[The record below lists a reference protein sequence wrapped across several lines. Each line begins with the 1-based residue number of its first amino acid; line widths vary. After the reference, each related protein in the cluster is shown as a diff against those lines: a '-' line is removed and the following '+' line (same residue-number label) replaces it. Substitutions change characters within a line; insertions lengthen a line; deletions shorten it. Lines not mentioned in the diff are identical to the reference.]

1 MFKIDTMKGH
11 ERMSTQDLLLA
22 IEEAVRKGETD
33 FEVAASGQHDI
44 GGPLWH
50 PEGKKLFFHVTN
62 AGQRV
67 GSMCLPNT
75 EILVDGSV
83 SADVGWLN
91 SGGIITVRGDAG
103 DTAGHCSSGGKI
115 FIGGRAGTRTGSLM
129 KHDPLY
135 EEPEL
140 WVLKNVGS
148 FSFEFMGGGRAVVC
162 GVDCEEFSSVLGE
175 RACVGMV
182 GGLVYVRG
190 PISTYPSDIRCLDLE
205 EEDIVFLDGGMEEF
219 LEKVGRPELRAELS
233 DWSQWKKLRPLTFEE
248 KAAASKASK
257 GQGKDVANIQ
267 EFRRK
272 GWVKG
277 GIFSDVAKDDF
288 VVHNTISTG
297 LYRLRVPSWDN
308 AKYAA
313 PCEFSCPTGIPTQ
326 RRYAL
331 IRDGKEEEAFRLE
344 LEYTPFPG
352 SVCGS
357 VCPNPC
363 MDGCT
368 RGSIDEPIQIG
379 ALGYRSAFLQVEP
392 SKEKTGKK
400 IGIIGGGVCG
410 LSAAWQLA
418 RKGHE
423 VTVYD
428 DAEHIGGKLEQV
440 IPRGRLSHEL
450 LEAELKRIESVGVK
464 FVSSCKVDR
473 AKFDSIRSESDAV
486 IVATGGT
493 KSRFFPWEG
502 VEHLTMG
509 LEYLKAINRG
519 EKPATGKRVVVIG
532 AGNSG
537 MDTCRGAYE
546 MGAESVIAVDVQK
559 PAAFKE
565 EIDYIEGLGGKIV
578 WPFFT
583 QKITKEGIYAN
594 DGTFLPADQVIVSI
608 GEEPVLDFLPEDDSI
623 QKFRGSWLVPKADKS
638 ILPGVFAAGDTIK
651 PGRLTDAIGDGRKA
665 AWFADLYVMGKET
678 VPFPEKKKIPA
689 ERLSKA
695 YFDKCHHCSL
705 GEPVD
710 DHVRCVSCG
719 TCRDCKM
726 CLESCP
732 EKAITRVEKED
743 GSWEYVSDPD
753 RCIGCGICAGV
764 CPCGVWSIQDNP
776 EPIRMYSTG
785 SKVAG

>member
-1 MFKIDTMKGH
+1 MFTINTMNGH
-11 ERMSTQDLLLA
+11 ERMSTQDLLLV
-22 IEEAVRKGETD
+22 IGEAVKKGETE
-33 FEVAASGQHDI
+33 FEIAASGQHDI

-75 EILVDGSV
+75 EILVDESA

-115 FIGGRAGTRTGSLM
+115 YIGGRAGTRSGSLM

-162 GVDCEEFSSVLGE
+162 GVDSEEFSSVLGE
-175 RACVGMV
+175 RPCVGMV
-182 GGLVYVRG
+182 GGVVYVRG
-190 PISTYPSDIRCLDLE
+190 AVASLPKNINSSPLAEDDIS
-205 EEDIVFLDGGMEEF
+205 FLSGGMEEF
-219 LEKVGRPELRAELS
+219 LTKIDRTELLAELS
-233 DWSQWKKLRPLTFEE
+233 DWSKWQKLCPTVSETSHAKTVTDLR
-248 KAAASKASK
+248 
-257 GQGKDVANIQ
+257 D
-267 EFRRK
+267 FRQHE
-272 GWVKG
+272 WVKG

-297 LYRLRVPSWDN
+297 LYRLKVPSWDN
-308 AKYAA
+308 GKFAA

-326 RRYAL
+326 RRYDL
-331 IRDGKEEEAFRLE
+331 IRMGKEGEAFRLE

-368 RGSIDEPIQIG
+368 RATIDEPIQIG
-379 ALGYRSAFLQVEP
+379 ALGYKSAFLSVDPP
-392 SKEKTGKK
+392 SEKTGKK
-400 IGIIGGGVCG
+400 IAVIGGGVCG

-418 RKGHE
+418 KRGHE
-423 VTVYD
+423 VAVYD
-428 DAEHIGGKLEQV
+428 EDEHIGGKLEQV

-450 LEAELKRIESVGVK
+450 LEAELKRIESIGVK

-473 AKFDSIRSESDAV
+473 QKFAALRNENDAV
-486 IVATGGT
+486 ITATGGT

-502 VEHLTMG
+502 IEHLTMG
-509 LEYLKAINRG
+509 LSYLKAINRG

-546 MGAESVIAVDVQK
+546 MGAATVIAVDVQK
-559 PAAFKE
+559 PAAFPK
-565 EIDYIEGLGGKIV
+565 EIDYFTNLGGKII
-578 WPFFT
+578 WPFVT
-583 QKITKEGIYAN
+583 QKITQEGIYAN
-594 DGTFLPADQVIVSI
+594 DGRFIPADQVIVSI
-608 GEEPVLDFLPEDDSI
+608 GEEPETDYLPEDEQI
-623 QKFRGSWLVPKADKS
+623 QKFRGSWLITKPDKS
-638 ILPGVFAAGDTIK
+638 ILLGVFAAGDVIK

-665 AWFADLYVMGKET
+665 AYYADLYVRDEDFA
-678 VPFPEKKKIPA
+678 PFPEKEKIPA

-695 YFDKCHHCSL
+695 YFDKCHHCAL
-705 GEPVD
+705 GDAAED
-710 DHVRCVSCG
+710 YVRCVSCG

-732 EKAITRVEKED
+732 EKAISRVEKAD
-743 GSWEYVSDPD
+743 GSWEYVSDSD

-764 CPCGVWSIQDNP
+764 CPCGVWSINDNA
-776 EPIRMYSTG
+776 EVIAMYSTG
-785 SKVAG
+785 GRIGE

>member
-1 MFKIDTMKGH
+1 MFKIETLQGH

-22 IEEAVRKGETD
+22 IGEAVQNGEPE
-33 FEVAASGQHDI
+33 FEIAASGQHDI

-50 PEGKKLFFHVTN
+50 PEGKTLHFHVTN

-75 EILVDGSV
+75 EIVVDGST

-91 SGGIITVRGDAG
+91 AGGIITVRGDAG
-103 DTAGHCSSGGKI
+103 DTAGHCSAGGKI
-115 FIGGRAGTRTGSLM
+115 YIGGRAGTRTGSLM

-140 WVLKNVGS
+140 WILKNVGS

-162 GVDCEEFSSVLGE
+162 GYDSEEFDSVLGE

-190 PISTYPSDIRCLDLE
+190 PISTFPADIKCLPLDD
-205 EEDIVFLDGGMEEF
+205 EDIDFLKGGMAGF
-219 LEKVGRPELRAELS
+219 LQAVERPELGTELS

-248 KAAASKASK
+248 KQPKEQPHIK
-257 GQGKDVANIQ
+257 
-267 EFRRK
+267 EFRTRE
-272 GWVKG
+272 WVKG
-277 GIFSDVAKDDF
+277 GIFSDVAMDDF
-288 VVHNTISTG
+288 QVLNTVNPG

-313 PCEFSCPTGIPTQ
+313 PCEFNCPTGIPTQ
-326 RRYAL
+326 RRYDL
-331 IRDGKEEEAFRLE
+331 LREGREEEAYKLV

-363 MDGCT
+363 MDACT
-368 RGSIDEPIQIG
+368 RGKVDEAIQIG
-379 ALGYRSAFLQVEP
+379 ELGFKSAYVKVEP
-392 SKEKTGKK
+392 PKTKTGRK
-400 IGIIGGGVCG
+400 IGIIGGGVAG

-450 LEAELKRIESVGVK
+450 LETELQRMQDVGVK
-464 FVSSCKVDR
+464 FVTSCKVDTE
-473 AKFDSIRSESDAV
+473 KFKEIREANDAV
-486 IVATGGT
+486 IVATGGH
-493 KSRFFPWEG
+493 KSRFFNWEG
-502 VEHLTMG
+502 KEKLTMG
-509 LEYLKAINRG
+509 IDFLKKVNRG
-519 EKPATGKRVVVIG
+519 EKPSVGRKVVVIG
-532 AGNSG
+532 CGNSG
-537 MDTCRGAYE
+537 MDTVVGAYQ
-546 MGAESVIAVDVQK
+546 MGAESVVAIDVQK
-559 PAAFKE
+559 PAAFKKEIRHVE
-565 EIDYIEGLGGKIV
+565 ELGGKLV
-578 WPFFT
+578 WPFMT
-583 QKITKEGIYAN
+583 TKITDEGIYAD
-594 DGTFLPADQVIVSI
+594 DGRFIEADQIIVSI
-608 GEEPVLDFLPEDDSI
+608 GEEPILDYLPEDPSI
-623 QKFRGSWLVPKADKS
+623 KKFRGSWLVPDSSKAIMD
-638 ILPGVFAAGDTIK
+638 GVFAAGDVIK
-651 PGRLTDAIGDGRKA
+651 PGRLTDAIGDAIKA
-665 AWFADLYVMGKET
+665 AWYADEYVMGAEMK
-678 VPFPEKKKIPA
+678 PFPQKEQIPA
-689 ERLSKA
+689 DRISRA
-695 YFDKCHHCSL
+695 YFEKCHHCNL
-705 GEPVD
+705 PEPAG
-710 DHVRCVSCG
+710 DHARCVSCG

-764 CPCGVWSIQDNP
+764 CPCGVWTIQDNP
-776 EPIRMYSTG
+776 EPIQMYRTYD
-785 SKVAG
+785 KK

>member
-1 MFKIDTMKGH
+1 MFKIETMKGH
-11 ERMSTQDLLLA
+11 DRMSTQDLLLA
-22 IEEAVRKGETD
+22 IGEAVKQGETE
-33 FEVAASGQHDI
+33 FEIAASGQHDI

-50 PEGKKLFFHVTN
+50 PEGKKLHFHVTN
-62 AGQRV
+62 AGQRL
-67 GSMCLPNT
+67 GSMCLPRT
-75 EILVDGSV
+75 EIVADGSI

-91 SGGIITVRGDAG
+91 AGGVITVKGDAG

-115 FIGGRAGTRTGSLM
+115 FIGGRGGTRTGSLM

-140 WVLKNVGS
+140 WILKNVGS

-162 GVDCEEFSSVLGE
+162 GYDSAQFASVLGE

-182 GGLVYVRG
+182 GGVVYVRG
-190 PISTYPSDIRCLDLE
+190 PIDTYPADIKYADLDDD
-205 EEDIVFLDGGMEEF
+205 DIAFLDGGMDEF
-219 LEKVGRPELRAELS
+219 LQHIDREDLRQELS
-233 DWSQWKKLRPLTFEE
+233 DWSQWKKLRPLTIAE
-248 KAAASKASK
+248 KKVASSQAVDIKSFR
-257 GQGKDVANIQ
+257 NQ
-267 EFRRK
+267 E
-272 GWVKG
+272 WVKG
-277 GIFSDVAKDDF
+277 GIFADVAHDDF
-288 VVHNTISTG
+288 AVHNTLSTG

-308 AKYAA
+308 AKFAA
-313 PCEFSCPTGIPTQ
+313 PCEFNCPTGIPTQ
-326 RRYAL
+326 RRYDL
-331 IRDGKEEEAFRLE
+331 IRQGKIDEAFQLE

-379 ALGYRSAFLQVEP
+379 DLGYRSAFLKVEP
-392 SKEKTGKK
+392 PTVKTGKK
-400 IGIIGGGVCG
+400 IGIIGGGVAG
-410 LSAAWQLA
+410 LSTAWQLA
-418 RKGHE
+418 RKGHD

-450 LEAELKRIESVGVK
+450 LEAELKRIESVGVT
-464 FVSSCKVDR
+464 FVTSCKVDKK
-473 AKFDSIRSESDAV
+473 KFNEIREANDAV
-486 IVATGGT
+486 VVATGGS

-509 LEYLKAINRG
+509 LEYLKAVNRG
-519 EKPATGKRVVVIG
+519 EKPATGKHVVVIG

-546 MGAESVIAVDVQK
+546 MGAETVVAVDVQK
-559 PAAFKE
+559 PAAFAD
-565 EIDYIEGLGGKIV
+565 EIEYVESLGGKLV

-583 QKITKEGIYAN
+583 SKITKEGIYGN
-594 DGTFLPADQVIVSI
+594 DGTFIPADQVIVSI
-608 GEEPVLDFLPEDDSI
+608 GEEPVLDFLPDDDSI
-623 QKFRGSWLVPKADKS
+623 KYFRKSWLVPNKDQS
-638 ILPGVFAAGDTIK
+638 IMPGVFTAGDTIK
-651 PGRLTDAIGDGRKA
+651 PGRLTDAIGSGRKA
-665 AWFADLYVMGKET
+665 AWYVDQYVSGKEA

-689 ERLSKA
+689 ERLAKA
-695 YFDKCHHCSL
+695 YFEKCHHCLL
-705 GEPVD
+705 GDPVD
-710 DHVRCVSCG
+710 DHTRCVSCG

-732 EKAITRVEKED
+732 EKAITRIEHED
-743 GSWEYVSDPD
+743 GSWEYVSDPN

-764 CPCGVWSIQDNP
+764 CPCGVWSINDNP
-776 EPIRMYSTG
+776 EKIAMYSTG
-785 SKVAG
+785 AKA

>member
-1 MFKIDTMKGH
+1 MFKIETMKGH
-11 ERMSTQDLLLA
+11 DRMSTQDLLLA
-22 IEEAVRKGETD
+22 IGEAVKQGETE
-33 FEVAASGQHDI
+33 FEIAASGQHDI

-50 PEGKKLFFHVTN
+50 PEGKKLHFHVTN
-62 AGQRV
+62 AGQRL
-67 GSMCLPNT
+67 GSMCLPGT
-75 EILVDGSV
+75 EIVADGSI

-91 SGGIITVRGDAG
+91 AGGVITVKGDAG

-115 FIGGRAGTRTGSLM
+115 FIGGRGGTRTGSLM

-140 WVLKNVGS
+140 WILKNVGS

-162 GVDCEEFSSVLGE
+162 GYDSAQFASVLGE

-182 GGLVYVRG
+182 GGVVYVRG
-190 PISTYPSDIRCLDLE
+190 PIDTYPADIKYADLDD
-205 EEDIVFLDGGMEEF
+205 DIAFLDSGMDEF
-219 LEKVGRPELRAELS
+219 LQHIDREDLRQELS
-233 DWSQWKKLRPLTFEE
+233 DWSQWKKLRPLTIAE
-248 KAAASKASK
+248 KKVASSQAVDIKSFRK
-257 GQGKDVANIQ
+257 Q
-267 EFRRK
+267 E
-272 GWVKG
+272 WVKG
-277 GIFSDVAKDDF
+277 GIFADVAHDDF
-288 VVHNTISTG
+288 AVHNTLSTG

-308 AKYAA
+308 AKFAA
-313 PCEFSCPTGIPTQ
+313 PCEFNCPTGIPTQ
-326 RRYAL
+326 RRYDL
-331 IRDGKEEEAFRLE
+331 IRQGKIDEAFQLE

-379 ALGYRSAFLQVEP
+379 DLGYRSAFLKVEP
-392 SKEKTGKK
+392 PTVKTGKK
-400 IGIIGGGVCG
+400 IGIIGGGVAG
-410 LSAAWQLA
+410 LSTAWQLA
-418 RKGHE
+418 RKGHD

-450 LEAELKRIESVGVK
+450 LEAELKRIESVGVT
-464 FVSSCKVDR
+464 FVTSCKVDKK
-473 AKFDSIRSESDAV
+473 KFNEIREANDAV
-486 IVATGGT
+486 VVATGGS

-509 LEYLKAINRG
+509 LEYLKAVNRG
-519 EKPATGKRVVVIG
+519 EKPATGKHVVVIG

-546 MGAESVIAVDVQK
+546 MGAETVVAVDVQK
-559 PAAFKE
+559 PAAFAD
-565 EIDYIEGLGGKIV
+565 EIEYVESLGGKLV

-583 QKITKEGIYAN
+583 SKITKEGIYGN
-594 DGTFLPADQVIVSI
+594 DGTFIPADQVIVSI
-608 GEEPVLDFLPEDDSI
+608 GEEPVLDFLPDDDSI
-623 QKFRGSWLVPKADKS
+623 KYFRKSWLVPNKDQS
-638 ILPGVFAAGDTIK
+638 IMPGVFTAGDTIK
-651 PGRLTDAIGDGRKA
+651 PGRLTDAIGSGRKA
-665 AWFADLYVMGKET
+665 AWYVDQYVSGKEA

-689 ERLSKA
+689 ERLAKA
-695 YFDKCHHCSL
+695 YFEKCHHCLL
-705 GEPVD
+705 GDPVD
-710 DHVRCVSCG
+710 DHTRCVSCG

-732 EKAITRVEKED
+732 EKAITRIEHED
-743 GSWEYVSDPD
+743 GSWEYVSDPN

-764 CPCGVWSIQDNP
+764 CPCGVWSINDNP
-776 EPIRMYSTG
+776 EKIAMYSTG
-785 SKVAG
+785 AKA

>member
-1 MFKIDTMKGH
+1 MFKIETMKGH
-11 ERMSTQDLLLA
+11 DRMSTQDLLLA
-22 IEEAVRKGETD
+22 IGEAVKQGETE
-33 FEVAASGQHDI
+33 FEIAASGQHDI

-50 PEGKKLFFHVTN
+50 PEGKKLHFHVTN
-62 AGQRV
+62 AGQRL
-67 GSMCLPNT
+67 GSMCLPGT
-75 EILVDGSV
+75 EIVADGSI

-91 SGGIITVRGDAG
+91 AGGVITVKGDAG

-115 FIGGRAGTRTGSLM
+115 FIGGRGGTRTGSLM

-140 WVLKNVGS
+140 WILKNVGS

-162 GVDCEEFSSVLGE
+162 GYDSAQFASVLGE

-182 GGLVYVRG
+182 GGVVYVRG
-190 PISTYPSDIRCLDLE
+190 PIDTYPADIKYADLDDD
-205 EEDIVFLDGGMEEF
+205 DIAFLDGGMDEF
-219 LEKVGRPELRAELS
+219 LQHIDREDLRQEFS
-233 DWSQWKKLRPLTFEE
+233 DWSQWKKLRPLTIAE
-248 KAAASKASK
+248 KKVASSQAVDIKSFR
-257 GQGKDVANIQ
+257 NQ
-267 EFRRK
+267 E
-272 GWVKG
+272 WVKG
-277 GIFSDVAKDDF
+277 GIFADVAHDDF
-288 VVHNTISTG
+288 AVHNTLSTG

-308 AKYAA
+308 AKFAA
-313 PCEFSCPTGIPTQ
+313 PCEFNCPTGIPTQ
-326 RRYAL
+326 RRYDL
-331 IRDGKEEEAFRLE
+331 IRQGKIDEAFQLE

-379 ALGYRSAFLQVEP
+379 DLGYRSAFLKVEP
-392 SKEKTGKK
+392 PTVKTGKK
-400 IGIIGGGVCG
+400 IGIIGGGVAG
-410 LSAAWQLA
+410 LSTAWQLA
-418 RKGHE
+418 RKGHD

-450 LEAELKRIESVGVK
+450 LEAELKRIESVGVT
-464 FVSSCKVDR
+464 FVTSCKVDKK
-473 AKFDSIRSESDAV
+473 KFNEIREANDAV
-486 IVATGGT
+486 VVATGGS

-509 LEYLKAINRG
+509 LEYLKAVNRG
-519 EKPATGKRVVVIG
+519 EKPATGKHVVVIG

-546 MGAESVIAVDVQK
+546 MGAETVVAVDVQK
-559 PAAFKE
+559 PAAFAD
-565 EIDYIEGLGGKIV
+565 EIEYVESLGGKLV

-583 QKITKEGIYAN
+583 SKITKEGIYGN
-594 DGTFLPADQVIVSI
+594 DGTFIPADQVIVSI
-608 GEEPVLDFLPEDDSI
+608 GEEPVLDFLPDDDSI
-623 QKFRGSWLVPKADKS
+623 KYFRKSWLVPNKDQS
-638 ILPGVFAAGDTIK
+638 IMPGVFTAGDTIK
-651 PGRLTDAIGDGRKA
+651 PGRLTDAIGSGRKA
-665 AWFADLYVMGKET
+665 AWYVDQYVSGKEA

-689 ERLSKA
+689 ERLAKA
-695 YFDKCHHCSL
+695 YFEKCHHCLL
-705 GEPVD
+705 GDPVD
-710 DHVRCVSCG
+710 DHTRCVSCG

-732 EKAITRVEKED
+732 EKAITRIEHED
-743 GSWEYVSDPD
+743 GSWEYVSDPN

-764 CPCGVWSIQDNP
+764 CPCGVWSINDNP
-776 EPIRMYSTG
+776 EKIAMYSTG
-785 SKVAG
+785 AKA

>member
-1 MFKIDTMKGH
+1 MFKIETMKGH
-11 ERMSTQDLLLA
+11 DRMSTQDLLLA
-22 IEEAVRKGETD
+22 IGEAVKQGETE
-33 FEVAASGQHDI
+33 FEIAASGQHDI

-50 PEGKKLFFHVTN
+50 PEGKKLHFHVTN
-62 AGQRV
+62 AGQRL
-67 GSMCLPNT
+67 GSMCLPRT
-75 EILVDGSV
+75 EIVADGSI

-91 SGGIITVRGDAG
+91 AGGVITVKGDAG

-115 FIGGRAGTRTGSLM
+115 FIGGRGGTRTGSLM

-140 WVLKNVGS
+140 WILKNVGS

-162 GVDCEEFSSVLGE
+162 GYDSAQFASVLGE

-182 GGLVYVRG
+182 GGVVYVRG
-190 PISTYPSDIRCLDLE
+190 PIDTYPADIKYADLDDD
-205 EEDIVFLDGGMEEF
+205 DIAFLDGGMDEF
-219 LEKVGRPELRAELS
+219 LQHIDREDLRQELS
-233 DWSQWKKLRPLTFEE
+233 DWSQWKKLRPLTIAE
-248 KAAASKASK
+248 KKVASSQAVDIKSFRK
-257 GQGKDVANIQ
+257 Q
-267 EFRRK
+267 E
-272 GWVKG
+272 WVKG
-277 GIFSDVAKDDF
+277 GIFADVAHDDF
-288 VVHNTISTG
+288 AVHNTLSTG

-308 AKYAA
+308 AKFAA
-313 PCEFSCPTGIPTQ
+313 PCEFNCPTGIPTQ
-326 RRYAL
+326 RRYDL
-331 IRDGKEEEAFRLE
+331 IRQGKIDEAFQLE

-379 ALGYRSAFLQVEP
+379 DLGYRSAFLKVEP
-392 SKEKTGKK
+392 PTVKTGKK
-400 IGIIGGGVCG
+400 IGIIGGGVAG
-410 LSAAWQLA
+410 LSTAWQLA
-418 RKGHE
+418 RKGHD

-450 LEAELKRIESVGVK
+450 LEAELKRIESVGVT
-464 FVSSCKVDR
+464 FVTSCKVDKK
-473 AKFDSIRSESDAV
+473 KFNEIREANDAV
-486 IVATGGT
+486 VVATGGS

-509 LEYLKAINRG
+509 LEYLKAVNRG
-519 EKPATGKRVVVIG
+519 EKPATGKHVVVIG

-546 MGAESVIAVDVQK
+546 MGAETVVAVDVQQ
-559 PAAFKE
+559 PAAFAD
-565 EIDYIEGLGGKIV
+565 EIEYVESLGGKLV

-583 QKITKEGIYAN
+583 SKITKEGIYGN
-594 DGTFLPADQVIVSI
+594 DGTFIPADQVIVSI
-608 GEEPVLDFLPEDDSI
+608 GEEPVLDFLPDDDSI
-623 QKFRGSWLVPKADKS
+623 KYFRKSWLVPNKDQS
-638 ILPGVFAAGDTIK
+638 IMPGVFTAGDTIK
-651 PGRLTDAIGDGRKA
+651 PGRLTDAIGSGRKA
-665 AWFADLYVMGKET
+665 AWYVDQYVSGKEA

-689 ERLSKA
+689 ERLAKA
-695 YFDKCHHCSL
+695 YFEKCHHCLL
-705 GEPVD
+705 GDPVD
-710 DHVRCVSCG
+710 DHTRCVSCG

-732 EKAITRVEKED
+732 EKAITRIEHED
-743 GSWEYVSDPD
+743 GSWEYVSDPN

-764 CPCGVWSIQDNP
+764 CPCGVWSINDNP
-776 EPIRMYSTG
+776 EKIAMYSTG
-785 SKVAG
+785 AKA